1 MPDSLTHNTSQPSTA
16 PVHPVGSVAAPS
28 GVAPQAAAPA
38 TVQTADTAALAS
50 DSLALV
56 RPAEPKP
63 EPVPVAVLAKPKPWE
78 SGMVPV
84 NRPETAATNSG
95 MAAIIMAMLL
105 LTVLCMRQSGR
116 LLKAMYD
123 DITRNRHDRHDLDE
137 RTPAQSRLIAIF
149 ATQACVYG
157 GILLLAYVRT
167 SGTAIPVMAG
177 CGLLIALCLLYFVFQ
192 LFAYDTVGYAF
203 TDAEHRRSWLRAF
216 TATQSFLGFALL
228 PVAIITVFYPEAG
241 QWPLMV
247 SAICYIIA
255 RLAFIIKGFRIFYHN
270 FGSLLYFILYLCT
283 LEIIPP
289 LIVFII
295 AIRVVPGVLL

>member
-16 PVHPVGSVAAPS
+16 PVHPVSSVAAPS

-63 EPVPVAVLAKPKPWE
+63 VPVAVVAKPKPWE

-123 DITRNRHDRHDLDE
+123 DITRNRHNRHDLDE

-177 CGLLIALCLLYFVFQ
+177 CGLLIALCLLYSVFQ

-203 TDAEHRRSWLRAF
+203 TDTEHRRSWLRAF

-247 SAICYIIA
+247 AAICYIIA
-255 RLAFIIKGFRIFYHN
+255 RLAFIVKGFRIFYHN

-295 AIRVVPGVLL
+295 AVRVVPGVLL

>member
-16 PVHPVGSVAAPS
+16 PVHPVSSVAAPS
-28 GVAPQAAAPA
+28 GAAPQAAAPA

-56 RPAEPKP
+56 RPAEP
-63 EPVPVAVLAKPKPWE
+63 EPVPVVVLAKPKPWE

-177 CGLLIALCLLYFVFQ
+177 CALLIALCLLYFVFQ

-295 AIRVVPGVLL
+295 AVRVVPGVLL

>member
-16 PVHPVGSVAAPS
+16 PVQPVSSVAAPS
-28 GVAPQAAAPA
+28 GVEPQAAAPA
-38 TVQTADTAALAS
+38 TDQTADTAALAS

-56 RPAEPKP
+56 RPAEP

-123 DITRNRHDRHDLDE
+123 DITRNRHNRHDLDE

-167 SGTAIPVMAG
+167 SGTVIPVMAG
-177 CGLLIALCLLYFVFQ
+177 CGLLIVLCLLYFVFQ

-247 SAICYIIA
+247 AAICYIIA
-255 RLAFIIKGFRIFYHN
+255 RLAFIVKGFRIFYHN

-295 AIRVVPGVLL
+295 AVRVVPGVLL

>member
-16 PVHPVGSVAAPS
+16 PVHPVSSVAAPS

-56 RPAEPKP
+56 RPAEP

-123 DITRNRHDRHDLDE
+123 DITRNRHDRHDLDG

-203 TDAEHRRSWLRAF
+203 TDTEHRRSWLRAF

-247 SAICYIIA
+247 AAICYIIA
-255 RLAFIIKGFRIFYHN
+255 RLAFITKGFRIFYHN
-270 FGSLLYFILYLCT
+270 CGSLLYFILYLCT

-295 AIRVVPGVLL
+295 AVRVVPGVLL

>member
-16 PVHPVGSVAAPS
+16 PVHPVSSVAAPS

-63 EPVPVAVLAKPKPWE
+63 VPVAVVAKPKPWE

-123 DITRNRHDRHDLDE
+123 DITRNRHNRHDLDE

-203 TDAEHRRSWLRAF
+203 ADTEHRRSWLRAF

-247 SAICYIIA
+247 AAICYIIA
-255 RLAFIIKGFRIFYHN
+255 RLAFIVKGFRIFYHN

-295 AIRVVPGVLL
+295 AVRVVPGVLL

>member
-16 PVHPVGSVAAPS
+16 PVHPVSSVAAPS

-56 RPAEPKP
+56 RPAEP

-78 SGMVPV
+78 SGMMPV

-123 DITRNRHDRHDLDE
+123 DITRNRHNRHDLDE

-203 TDAEHRRSWLRAF
+203 TDTEHRRSWLRAF

-247 SAICYIIA
+247 AAICYIIA
-255 RLAFIIKGFRIFYHN
+255 RLAFIVKGFRIFYHN

-295 AIRVVPGVLL
+295 AVRVVPGVLL

>member
-16 PVHPVGSVAAPS
+16 PVHPVSSVAAPS

-63 EPVPVAVLAKPKPWE
+63 VPVAVVAKPKPWE

-123 DITRNRHDRHDLDE
+123 DITRNRHNRHDLDE

-167 SGTAIPVMAG
+167 SGTVIPVMAG

-247 SAICYIIA
+247 AAICYIIA
-255 RLAFIIKGFRIFYHN
+255 RLAFIVKGFRIFYHN

-295 AIRVVPGVLL
+295 AVRVVPGVLL

>member
-16 PVHPVGSVAAPS
+16 PVQSVSSVAAPS
-28 GVAPQAAAPA
+28 GAAAQAAAPA
-38 TVQTADTAALAS
+38 TDQTADTAALAS

-56 RPAEPKP
+56 RPAEP

-123 DITRNRHDRHDLDE
+123 DITRNRHDRHDLDG

-216 TATQSFLGFALL
+216 TATQSILGFALL

-247 SAICYIIA
+247 AAICYIIA
-255 RLAFIIKGFRIFYHN
+255 RLAFIVKGFRIFYHN

-295 AIRVVPGVLL
+295 AVRVVPGVLL

>member
-16 PVHPVGSVAAPS
+16 PVHPVSSVAAPS

-38 TVQTADTAALAS
+38 TDQTADTAALAS

-56 RPAEPKP
+56 RPAEPV
-63 EPVPVAVLAKPKPWE
+63 PVPVAVLAKPKPWE

-123 DITRNRHDRHDLDE
+123 DITRNRHGRHDLDG

-203 TDAEHRRSWLRAF
+203 NDTEHRRSWLRAF

-247 SAICYIIA
+247 AEICYIIA
-255 RLAFIIKGFRIFYHN
+255 RLAFIVKGFRIFYHN

-295 AIRVVPGVLL
+295 AVRVVPGVLL

>member
-16 PVHPVGSVAAPS
+16 PVHPVSSVAAPS

-38 TVQTADTAALAS
+38 TDQTADTAALAS

-56 RPAEPKP
+56 RPAEP

-123 DITRNRHDRHDLDE
+123 DITRNRHGRHDLDE

-247 SAICYIIA
+247 AAICYIIA

-295 AIRVVPGVLL
+295 AVRVVPGVLL

>member
-16 PVHPVGSVAAPS
+16 PVQPVSSVAAPS
-28 GVAPQAAAPA
+28 AVAPQAAAPA

-56 RPAEPKP
+56 RPAEPEP
-63 EPVPVAVLAKPKPWE
+63 EPVAVLAKPKPWE

-123 DITRNRHDRHDLDE
+123 DITRNRHNRHDLDE

-167 SGTAIPVMAG
+167 SGTA
-177 CGLLIALCLLYFVFQ
+177 
-192 LFAYDTVGYAF
+192 
-203 TDAEHRRSWLRAF
+203 
-216 TATQSFLGFALL
+216 
-228 PVAIITVFYPEAG
+228 
-241 QWPLMV
+241 
-247 SAICYIIA
+247 
-255 RLAFIIKGFRIFYHN
+255 
-270 FGSLLYFILYLCT
+270 
-283 LEIIPP
+283 
-289 LIVFII
+289 
-295 AIRVVPGVLL
+295 

>member
-16 PVHPVGSVAAPS
+16 PVHPVSSVAAPS

-63 EPVPVAVLAKPKPWE
+63 VPVAVPAKPKPWE

-295 AIRVVPGVLL
+295 AVRVVPGVLL